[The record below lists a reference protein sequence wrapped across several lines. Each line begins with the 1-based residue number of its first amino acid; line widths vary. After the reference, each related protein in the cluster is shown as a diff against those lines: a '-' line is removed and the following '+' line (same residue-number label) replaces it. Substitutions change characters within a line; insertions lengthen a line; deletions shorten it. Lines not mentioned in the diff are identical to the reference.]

1 MTIAGD
7 LQTMAGALGRPV
19 TDERVLRAMTLVGL
33 PVERSEFDVGPSK
46 RTYLTA
52 QDGLAEFL
60 FEDGTL
66 LTIFV
71 FTQPAED
78 RGAYPA
84 ADALIE
90 GLSGTATRAEVLE
103 RFGEPEWS
111 NAQADRFEIDGEYF
125 VRFGYADGRVEKI
138 TLMREVP

>member
-7 LQTMAGALGRPV
+7 LHTMASALGQPV

-52 QDGLAEFL
+52 EQGLGEFL
-60 FEDGTL
+60 FEDGALDT
-66 LTIFV
+66 V
-71 FTQPAED
+71 FLYTQPAEG
-78 RGAYPA
+78 RGAHPA
-84 ADALIE
+84 ADSLIE

-111 NAQADRFEIDGEYF
+111 NAEADRFEIDGAYF
-125 VRFGYADGRVEKI
+125 VRFGYADDRVEEV
-138 TLMREVP
+138 TVMREAP